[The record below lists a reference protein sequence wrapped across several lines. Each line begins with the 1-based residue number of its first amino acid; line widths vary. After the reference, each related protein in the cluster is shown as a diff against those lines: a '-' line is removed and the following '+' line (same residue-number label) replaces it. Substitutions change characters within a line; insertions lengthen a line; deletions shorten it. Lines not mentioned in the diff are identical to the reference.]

1 MSDFLKPERV
11 DECLSR
17 HFPELWPSASRRA
30 LYCQQN
36 AAGAI
41 ELYANT
47 AVDLI
52 TPLQPLVVISEQ
64 QLPSWI
70 TLLNAIGPLSGVF
83 VAGQDLY
90 ATLSGHARRE
100 RWKIG
105 IRRVVQEGDG
115 QAPVNFGTD
124 IEQRA
129 ALRILATRKNAQTRI
144 VLMEIVGTDL
154 FYLQSNFPWT
164 DNAAF
169 DLNICRSLSALC
181 KLVIPQ
187 LVARKGLTEIIFADS
202 AVADAVYD
210 MENMEPYRHLLRL
223 EADPDVL
230 AVSNREVLQQLLIP
244 PSSGDS
250 VTYSVGQWLA
260 TARKRFGFAADRTQ
274 LDIAAVTAEKT
285 RLLRLFLQ
293 IFHSPEPATIRG
305 LSAELTQ
312 FTRQDEFTLRL
323 RRAALLLARARL
335 GELTAAHQSEIDI
348 LLMTSTE
355 NDIWWQPAITA
366 LTQHWVQYDL
376 PDDWL
381 TQLHDRGNAA
391 LLAVSSESEASYD
404 KIRTAW
410 LRLVDSD
417 ESEFILPFAAFS
429 DEVNLGGNYRQLHR
443 LVDGALAGEVSG
455 SGKNITHTRKAILA
469 ERDRMQFYSTLTFGR
484 DYYSDQMI
492 RRLLEKAKTAWG
504 DSREHFTGEFLF
516 LFSREQDIAEAER
529 CSSAWI
535 TAFPDDD
542 NAWFYQATVKRE
554 QGQTEE
560 ARRCFLHSAT
570 LTPFKKPALVE
581 AALCLWAADNIDAA
595 EAELWPLIDAD
606 DRFPP
611 AYAVLG
617 LIRIVA
623 HDYAEA
629 LALFRQ
635 ITLED
640 IDANGVLYP
649 WLHCLLLQEG
659 WAVANTAFNETAS
672 RLSDQELARY
682 ITGAAL
688 SLNSSE
694 QGCQIAAHTFAPLLK
709 FEESWN
715 SAVDTV
721 MACCFKSGEWQ
732 TGRELALRALANPWG
747 SESQALQLV
756 YSFMY
761 QSQAQ
766 DFAQG
771 LALAVEFATRFPD
784 SFLLCNVAGELAEA
798 TGQSG
803 EAWFLRVSALLT
815 AIPVIQRDERQSMG
829 LALALCNL
837 RQFPQA
843 YDTLPV
849 QVTEPEHILSRI
861 LIACVAGIN
870 DIDEF
875 YSLAKAQ
882 LMSVEFLD
890 VQKAMHDHLTD
901 LERYGQ
907 RGLIPDWHL
916 YHAIAAGLFPPER
929 HSVADD
935 GAH

>member
-17 HFPELWPSASRRA
+17 HFPELWPSASHRA
-30 LYCQQN
+30 LFCQQN
-36 AAGAI
+36 AAGTI

-47 AVDLI
+47 AVDL
-52 TPLQPLVVISEQ
+52 TPPHQPFVTISEH
-64 QLPSWI
+64 QLSPWI
-70 TLLNAIGPLSGVF
+70 TLLNVIEPLNTVI

-90 ATLSGHARRE
+90 ATVLGHARRE
-100 RWKIG
+100 RWKVG
-105 IRRVVQEGDG
+105 VQRVVHEGDG
-115 QAPVNFGTD
+115 QAPANFGTD
-124 IEQRA
+124 AEQRA
-129 ALRILATRKNAQTRI
+129 ALRILTTRNNAQKRV
-144 VLMEIVGTDL
+144 VLIEILGTDL
-154 FYLQSNFPWT
+154 FYLQSNFAWT
-164 DNAAF
+164 ENAAF
-169 DLNICRSLSALC
+169 DLNICRSLTALC

-187 LVARKGLTEIIFADS
+187 LVARKSITEIIVLQSASADS
-202 AVADAVYD
+202 VYA
-210 MENMEPYRHLLRL
+210 MENMEPYHPLLRI
-223 EADPDVL
+223 ETDPDGL
-230 AVSNREVLQQLLIP
+230 ATSNREELQQLLRR
-244 PSSGDS
+244 SSVGDS
-250 VTYSVGQWLA
+250 VTKNMAEWLSS
-260 TARKRFGFAADRTQ
+260 ARKRFAFVERSP

-293 IFHSPEPATIRG
+293 IFHSQDRDIIRG
-305 LSAELTQ
+305 SSAELTQ
-312 FTRQDEFTLRL
+312 FTRQDEFTFRL

-335 GELTAAHQSEIDI
+335 GELTTAHQSDIDI

-366 LTQHWVQYDL
+366 LTQHWVQHDL
-376 PDDWL
+376 PDNWL
-381 TQLHDRGNAA
+381 AQLHDRGTAA
-391 LLAVSSESEASYD
+391 LLAVSSESEVNYD

-410 LRLVDSD
+410 LRLVGSD
-417 ESEFILPFAAFS
+417 ENEFILPFATYR
-429 DEVNLGGNYRQLHR
+429 DEVSLGGNYRQLHR
-443 LVDGALAGEVSG
+443 LVDAALAGEVND
-455 SGKNITHTRKAILA
+455 KNITHQRKALLA
-469 ERDRMQFYSTLTFGR
+469 ERDRIQFYATLTFGR

-504 DSREHFTGEFLF
+504 HSREHFTTEFLY
-516 LFSREQDIAEAER
+516 LFSREQDVVEAER

-535 TAFPDDD
+535 NAYPEDD

-560 ARRCFLHSAT
+560 ARHCFLQSAT
-570 LTPFKKPALVE
+570 LTDYKKPALVE
-581 AALCLWAADNIDAA
+581 AALCLWAANNIDAA
-595 EAELWPLIDAD
+595 EAELWPLIDAN

-623 HDYAEA
+623 HDYAGA

-659 WAVANTAFNETAS
+659 WATANAAFAESAN
-672 RLSDQELARY
+672 RLSDQELSRY

-688 SLNSSE
+688 SLNGTE
-694 QGCQIAAHTFAPLLK
+694 QGCQVAAHTFAPLLK
-709 FEESWN
+709 FEEPWN
-715 SAVDTV
+715 SAIDTV
-721 MACCFKSGEWQ
+721 MACCFKSGDWQ
-732 TGRELALRALANPWG
+732 TGRELALSALANPWG

-756 YSFMY
+756 YSFLY

-766 DFAQG
+766 DFTQG
-771 LALAVEFATRFPD
+771 LALAVEFTTRFPD

-803 EAWFLRVSALLT
+803 ETWFLRVCALLT
-815 AIPVIQRDERQSMG
+815 AIPVIQRDERQSMT

-843 YDTLPV
+843 YDSLPL

-882 LMSVEFLD
+882 LLSAEFME
-890 VQKAMHDHLTD
+890 VKAALHDHLTD

-907 RGLIPDWHL
+907 RGLIPDWNV
-916 YHAIAAGLFPPER
+916 YHAIAVGLFTPET
-929 HSVADD
+929 DD
-935 GAH
+935 D